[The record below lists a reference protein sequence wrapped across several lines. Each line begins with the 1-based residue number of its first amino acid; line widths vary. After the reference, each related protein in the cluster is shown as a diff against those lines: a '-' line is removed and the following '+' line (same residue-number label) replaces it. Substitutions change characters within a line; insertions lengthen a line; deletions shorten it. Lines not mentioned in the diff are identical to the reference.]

1 MLRIFY
7 WALMDYGS
15 CVILEAPP
23 PIISTLRSLKKWAL
37 KKTISEST
45 VHLHIQLP
53 RLNGKLFF
61 GKLVL
66 LVEKMLT
73 PSFFLFLS

>member
-45 VHLHIQLP
+45 APEVEW
-53 RLNGKLFF
+53 KTMFF
-61 GKLVL
+61 DKLVL
-66 LVEKMLT
+66 T
-73 PSFFLFLS
+73 FG